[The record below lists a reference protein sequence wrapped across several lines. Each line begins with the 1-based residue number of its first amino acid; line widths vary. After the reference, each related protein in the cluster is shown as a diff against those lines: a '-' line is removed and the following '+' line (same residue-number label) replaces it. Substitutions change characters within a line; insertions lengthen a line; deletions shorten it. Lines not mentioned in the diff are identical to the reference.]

1 VPKLFVP
8 ILGPSGLL
16 PKFVSTLA
24 NIFFGGVFHSACPLL
39 QFICKGQYSLGCFPI
54 AQPPREGAVFISFGA
69 KVGLAIFHGK
79 LSPKSKTTKR
89 LRKFTLFELFQT
101 RLIFEILSET
111 PFALRPSLQG
121 DLRNCQRQDEGK
133 AAPTRDRFF
142 DAG

>member
-39 QFICKGQYSLGCFPI
+39 QFICEGQYSLGCFPI

-69 KVGLAIFHGK
+69 KVGLVILHGK
-79 LSPKSKTTKR
+79 LSLKSKTTKR
-89 LRKFTLFELFQT
+89 LKKFIFFE
-101 RLIFEILSET
+101 
-111 PFALRPSLQG
+111 
-121 DLRNCQRQDEGK
+121 
-133 AAPTRDRFF
+133 RFKTGIDF
-142 DAG
+142 